1 MLSTVYLIVY
11 YCTFATMCVLQ
22 YHTHTHIYIGLS
34 LRPLP
39 PGEDSRRKAAA
50 AALTRRGPGVEEV
63 LVTTADSRLR
73 LYQTESFGMRTKY
86 KGHEN
91 LTLQLRA
98 RCVTLQLLL
107 AIW

>member
-1 MLSTVYLIVY
+1 MEYAFQCQGCHFYVCKCISNRILYYYVYDAML
-11 YCTFATMCVLQ
+11 
-22 YHTHTHIYIGLS
+22 GLS

-39 PGEDSRRKAAA
+39 PGEDSRRKAAV
-50 AALTRRGPGVEEV
+50 AALTRRGPGIEEV

-98 RCVTLQLLL
+98 R
-107 AIW
+107 